1 VIIEHY
7 IHREILQRLLWLTGL
22 LILIL
27 ASNRFVD
34 YLADAAAGKLASGV
48 IFNMLWLKVLAMQPQ
63 LLPLALFI
71 AVILTYSRMNRDNE
85 LTIFMVSGL
94 GSLYHLKVVSRFAIV
109 FCVIMAV
116 ISFFTSPWAE
126 ARIEELKIRS
136 RKESDISGLSA
147 GQFREFSE
155 GERVVFVEKISDD
168 KLTMENVFL
177 QIRQNRKLGVLTSD
191 RARFD
196 IDKNSDHKFL
206 VFENGRRYLG
216 TPGMLDYQITE
227 YDKYGVLIE
236 TQNPVAMG
244 ANLEA
249 LPTSVLLLSHLP
261 MHRAEL
267 QWRLSSVL
275 ACLFLALLAVLLN
288 QPSVS
293 DRRYALL
300 LTAILIYFLYSNLL
314 GISKTLLKRDEITH
328 ILGLWWVHV
337 LMILVILLLYYLPIL
352 IRRRRRNVDIQLLP
366 AEE

>member
-7 IHREILQRLLWLTGL
+7 IHREILQRLLWLTAI
-22 LILIL
+22 LILVL

-34 YLADAAAGKLASGV
+34 YLGDAAAGKLASSV

-94 GSLYHLKVVSRFAIV
+94 GRLYHLKVVSRFAAV
-109 FCVIMAV
+109 FCVIAAA
-116 ISFFTSPWAE
+116 ISFIASPWAE
-126 ARIEELKIRS
+126 AKIEELKIIS
-136 RKESDISGLSA
+136 RKESEISGLSA

-168 KLTMENVFL
+168 RLAMENVFL
-177 QIRQNRKLGVLTSD
+177 QVRQGGKLGVLTSD
-191 RARFD
+191 RARFHVD
-196 IDKNSDHKFL
+196 GNSDQRFL
-206 VFENGRRYLG
+206 VFENGRRYVG
-216 TPGMLDYQITE
+216 TPGMLDYRITE
-227 YDKYGVLIE
+227 YDKYGVLME
-236 TQNPVAMG
+236 TKNPVAAAG
-244 ANLEA
+244 TNLEA
-249 LPTSVLLLSHLP
+249 LPTSVLLLSRLP

-275 ACLFLALLAVLLN
+275 ACLLLALLAVLLI

-293 DRRYALL
+293 DQRYALL
-300 LTAILIYFLYSNLL
+300 LIAILVYFLYSNLL

-328 ILGLWWVHV
+328 LLGLWWVHA
-337 LMILVILLLYYLPIL
+337 LMISVLLLLYFLPVL
-352 IRRRRRNVDIQLLP
+352 IRGRRRGVAVQILP
-366 AEE
+366 AE